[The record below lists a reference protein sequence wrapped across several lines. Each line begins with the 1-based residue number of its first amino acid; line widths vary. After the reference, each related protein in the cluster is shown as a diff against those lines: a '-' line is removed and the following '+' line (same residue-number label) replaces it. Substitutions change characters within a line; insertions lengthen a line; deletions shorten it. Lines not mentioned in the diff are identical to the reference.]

1 MKLRKIRK
9 IRSLGL
15 VVIPVLLLTSCGTS
29 GTSINESSYVAGD
42 GVVTTVKIGDRKVA
56 PKISGT
62 STTGSMV
69 ALESGK
75 VTLVNVWAS
84 WCSPCRAEAPIL
96 EELAKKYPNVDF
108 IGLLTRDSVDGANAF
123 IKRFAMT
130 FPTISDDQILLGFRQ
145 SLPVAAIP
153 TTFLIDK
160 QGKVAAR
167 ISGEITFSSVSKLL
181 DGLVSE

>member
-1 MKLRKIRK
+1 MSGK
-9 IRSLGL
+9 S
-15 VVIPVLLLTSCGTS
+15 VIWALAGALILTSCSGG

-42 GVVTTVKIGDRKVA
+42 GVITVIDSADRKSA
-56 PKISGT
+56 PMISGV
-62 STTGSMV
+62 STNGASVSLKAGQV
-69 ALESGK
+69 A
-75 VTLVNVWAS
+75 LVNVWAS

-96 EELAKKYPNVDF
+96 EELAMRYPKVQF
-108 IGLLTRDSVDGANAF
+108 FGLLTRDSVDSANAF
-123 IKRFAMT
+123 IKRFGIT

-167 ISGEITFSSVSKLL
+167 ISGEITYSSVSELL
-181 DGLVSE
+181 DKLAGE